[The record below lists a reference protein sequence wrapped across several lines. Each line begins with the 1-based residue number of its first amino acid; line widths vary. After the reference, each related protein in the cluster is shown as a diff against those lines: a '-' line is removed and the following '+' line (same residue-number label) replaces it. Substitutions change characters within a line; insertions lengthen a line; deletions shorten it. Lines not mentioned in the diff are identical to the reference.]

1 MSSSRGRAS
10 LDRSRGSLGVVAAAL
25 LPLSVVAVKTET
37 PERVNAPDDRGL
49 GRRQKT
55 NNLINQ
61 LLRQLIN

>member
-1 MSSSRGRAS
+1 MGSSRGRAS
-10 LDRSRGSLGVVAAAL
+10 LGRSRGSLGVVAAAL

-55 NNLINQ
+55 NNLINYLGKY
-61 LLRQLIN
+61 LLN

>member
-10 LDRSRGSLGVVAAAL
+10 LDRSRGSLGVAAAAL
-25 LPLSVVAVKTET
+25 LPMSVVAVKTET

-55 NNLINQ
+55 NNLINY
-61 LLRQLIN
+61 LGNYLIN